1 MATQAKH
8 GHLPLLLLL
17 INLVRALQGLH
28 IENDRTVTTSPGEN
42 ITLKCILH
50 GTQNTSIVQIQWSK
64 ETNNNSHTIL
74 VCNHRFGTYSYMESV
89 EFESKIP
96 TNGTGNINFTNVQ
109 VSASG
114 TYTCSFVTFP
124 TGSLKVSIV
133 LTVVEEVISQEDV
146 VESPIVIEGMLNS
159 KIQLPCGFKI
169 PAKHNIR
176 LTWFRKNNG
185 TLEKLIHSNSLGSE
199 INNSSQYR
207 DRIQL
212 GANYSLEINSALA
225 VDDGDYICQVVTLH
239 GREINITIRVNVFA
253 EPMTPQIHEDEEL
266 EYFPLNNLRLNVTC
280 TSQKAYP
287 EPNIIFYMD
296 GFPQDGDNDS
306 VTVSEVFLDSSGL
319 YEVKKRLSLEIKADQ
334 WRFVW
339 CKAEFSL
346 PGNKS
351 TIIQSRKIP
360 LNNHLSN
367 IEFTPEGPYE
377 VFPGDAL
384 NISCHTN
391 GSVTTRYRWT
401 KVNGIGSNSNQ
412 LTLEN
417 ITEETAGMYICHA
430 NIPGT
435 NLHHSSYINVTIKG
449 IESYTSTDLTTRI
462 QLSVATGSSTMSGDT
477 ISTELFTRAGLST
490 TIQSSETSSAFGPS
504 TSIGSS
510 SNPAPLVTSERQY
523 TTIRSSISFGLTNGT
538 ESSIE
543 LTKNPLNDTKS
554 YTTMNYFNQ
563 TSAIGNNVTEKDP
576 EDTVPV
582 AVVVTVILILVICTI
597 ILSYFIRFWQIRK
610 KLNGPPP
617 FKPPPP
623 PIKYTAIQLS
633 PQTEVN

>member
-360 LNNHLSN
+360 LNN
-367 IEFTPEGPYE
+367 
-377 VFPGDAL
+377 
-384 NISCHTN
+384 
-391 GSVTTRYRWT
+391 R
-401 KVNGIGSNSNQ
+401 
-412 LTLEN
+412 
-417 ITEETAGMYICHA
+417 
-430 NIPGT
+430 
-435 NLHHSSYINVTIKG
+435 